1 MTPQGRPHE
10 PGEGL
15 TLAEVIEWAFDYRG
29 NVTVVQVDGTE
40 VEGYLFN
47 RNNDTPAPFVEM
59 FDLTGA
65 GPVKIFC
72 SDIRNIKLTG
82 KDPAAGLSWTAW
94 VERRKTEEAGR
105 R

>member
-1 MTPQGRPHE
+1 MSL
-10 PGEGL
+10 EGWVPEVGKHL
-15 TLAEVIEWAFDYRG
+15 TLAEVVEQAFDYRG
-29 NVTVVQVDGTE
+29 NVTVVKVDGTE

-47 RNNDTPAPFVEM
+47 RNNDVPAPFIEM
-59 FDLTGA
+59 FDLTEA

-72 SDIRNIKLTG
+72 SEIRNIKFTG

-94 VERRKTEEAGR
+94 VERKKKEEAGR